1 MTNYFLT
8 NFKIN
13 IKPIILI
20 NTMCPAKYLHTNVS
34 LENGLMNIPNNSIGA
49 NIYALV

>member
-1 MTNYFLT
+1 MITTSQPAL
-8 NFKIN
+8 KIN

-34 LENGLMNIPNNSIGA
+34 LMKM
-49 NIYALV
+49 V